1 MSGEADLVP
10 YFTRYRGRLAKTK
23 QIREVLTNIRMM
35 RLVVSTKPKID
46 SVRKIIST
54 DGRRLSF
61 TH

>member
-54 DGRRLSF
+54 NG
-61 TH
+61 